1 MKNEALAQLKQLA
14 LVESQKRHP
23 DLPMSA
29 RYVKTYSDRTANE
42 LQRAITDFLVF
53 SGFQCE
59 RVSISGRFIDNR
71 KTVKDTLGFTR
82 VIGSG
87 KWISSSM
94 QKGSAD
100 LSATIN
106 GMSVKIEV
114 KIGRDKQS
122 EFQKKYQEQIEQ
134 AGGIYVII
142 RSFSEFLNF
151 YYKQFNNQT
160 NDKFK

>member
-1 MKNEALAQLKQLA
+1 
-14 LVESQKRHP
+14 
-23 DLPMSA
+23 
-29 RYVKTYSDRTANE
+29 
-42 LQRAITDFLVF
+42 
-53 SGFQCE
+53 
-59 RVSISGRFIDNR
+59 
-71 KTVKDTLGFTR
+71 
-82 VIGSG
+82 
-87 KWISSSM
+87 M

-106 GMSVKIEV
+106 GRSVKIEV